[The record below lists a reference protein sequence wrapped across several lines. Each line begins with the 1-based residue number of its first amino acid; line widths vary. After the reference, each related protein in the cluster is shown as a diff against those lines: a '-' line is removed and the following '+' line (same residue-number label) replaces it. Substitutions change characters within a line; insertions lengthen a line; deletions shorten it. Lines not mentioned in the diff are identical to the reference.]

1 MTANNA
7 IDNMKYKVMSMEL
20 TEPNCCVQ
28 NHIIF

>member
-1 MTANNA
+1 MANNV

-20 TEPNCCVQ
+20 TKPNYCVQ